1 MQKHKKMCAC
11 MYATRCVSS
20 LTVPL
25 VNTVLSCCMK
35 YSGREATD
43 REAPRVTLHFHKD
56 AKQIGFHFKKH
67 RRTILKGHNG
77 FGIVVVYS

>member
-1 MQKHKKMCAC
+1 MQKHKKKCVHVC
-11 MYATRCVSS
+11 MPSY

-43 REAPRVTLHFHKD
+43 RQAPRVTLHFHKD
-56 AKQIGFHFKKH
+56 AKQIGFQFKKH
-67 RRTILKGHNG
+67 RRTILKATM
-77 FGIVVVYS
+77 VYVSSLYLLDV